1 MMVNRHFFEPQFIVK
16 FVPAPTVMDP
26 LQYIANYIYQ
36 SANFRLYR
44 IEWESPQTVDKQMLF
59 YPGFKMISQVQKLGL
74 RCK

>member
-16 FVPAPTVMDP
+16 FVTAHTVMDL

-36 SANFRLYR
+36 SANFRLYS
-44 IEWESPQTVDKQMLF
+44 IEWGSPQTVVKEMLF
-59 YPGFKMISQVQKLGL
+59 YPDFKMISQVQKLGL